1 MGCARGCAFGKV
13 VAPVDGGMADIYI
26 TLPPIMLSAT
36 DPSNPY
42 DYFIAENVANP
53 SIYEYFRVDGVDMRD
68 QIVGA
73 ANNGSIAGTDIKMVQ
88 GRSGKF
94 EGAGGYMSIFSPS
107 WTRHV
112 LEFKYADAYS
122 NYQPG
127 LMVADADERVTFNSD
142 GSVRLDMYIL
152 KNMGTP

>member
-1 MGCARGCAFGKV
+1 MGSEMCIRDS
-13 VAPVDGGMADIYI
+13 PHILL
-26 TLPPIMLSAT
+26 TAT
-36 DPSNPY
+36 NPSNPY

-88 GRSGKF
+88 GRSGEF
-94 EGAGGYMSIFSPS
+94 EDAGGYMSIFSPF
-107 WTRHV
+107 WTRYV

-127 LMVADADERVTFNSD
+127 LMVADEDERVTFNSD
-142 GSVRLDMYIL
+142 GSVRLDMYFL
-152 KNMGTP
+152 KTWDNYDPTIATIARNTP

>member
-1 MGCARGCAFGKV
+1 MGRTHGKV
-13 VAPVDGGMADIYI
+13 TAPVDGGMDYI
-26 TLPPIMLSAT
+26 RGVLPPIMLAAT

-42 DYFIAENVANP
+42 DWFIAENVANP

-88 GRSGKF
+88 GRSGRF
-94 EGAGGYMSIFSPS
+94 EDAGGYMSIFSPS
-107 WTRHV
+107 WTRYV
-112 LEFKYADAYS
+112 VEFKYADAYS

-127 LMVADADERVTFNSD
+127 LQPVGEDERVTFNSD
-142 GSVRLDMYIL
+142 GSVRLDMYFL
-152 KNMGTP
+152 KTWEMS